1 MLHGRTS
8 SHIEDGAI
16 GGLEMIGMQ
25 PAHAQVEYHHH
36 HHHQDPPEFSS
47 PPTSPDVPSCT
58 VTFEEVDI
66 ERQPLNVNDGE
77 DDNLINVKRQG
88 LESPTDLVGE
98 KEEEEDG
105 QSAADSLDSAHS
117 TDSDANEL
125 QSLMPKSH
133 EKDKSDKDES
143 NA

>member
-36 HHHQDPPEFSS
+36 HHHHQDPAEFSS

-66 ERQPLNVNDGE
+66 ERQPLNVNEEE
-77 DDNLINVKRQG
+77 DDNLINVKRDTRK
-88 LESPTDLVGE
+88 SPTELDGT
-98 KEEEEDG
+98 KEEDG

-133 EKDKSDKDES
+133 EKDKTDKDES
-143 NA
+143 TA